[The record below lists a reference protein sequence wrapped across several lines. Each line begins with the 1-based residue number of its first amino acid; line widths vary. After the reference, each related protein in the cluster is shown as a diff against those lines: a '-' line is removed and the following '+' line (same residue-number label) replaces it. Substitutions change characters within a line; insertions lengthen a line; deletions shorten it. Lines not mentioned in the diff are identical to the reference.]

1 MGENSSSK
9 SSAIS
14 LDIRLMSTG
23 FAFPSDNLRKT
34 QFTLEH
40 ASQLQKT
47 ARTEIL
53 HGLIKSNKC

>member
-1 MGENSSSK
+1 
-9 SSAIS
+9 
-14 LDIRLMSTG
+14 MSTG